1 MKKIFL
7 IIITVVFTTNASQVL
22 STIQQFLPKPT
33 EIGFLTGI
41 VNCYIQVSQ
50 FVRTTNTIVNN
61 IKEAKNTWEA
71 MTTKIENLYESVKSL
86 KNIDPYDMNT
96 WINATNQAQFIL
108 ADGMTETKRLFNATE
123 YFLVDA
129 NLNALN
135 SFKTEEMY
143 REFQSRTGANIR
155 DLYSSQQYKSAIIMF
170 SDAKNK
176 TLMNRLRQIDAEIA
190 IIREDPESENELAIL
205 YEEKKVIEQTIMADY
220 PLEENKIDS
229 IINEAQQLIATNMSE
244 IKMSEQRIN
253 SMRNVAMDLVAS
265 YEDIIEGNIGTKRIF
280 DTENIIEEV
289 VPEADQYGTHPNKVP
304 APNQPSNVKSA
315 YTNKKESNQ
324 QDAVAL
330 QNNIKMLLYKQECL
344 NRDITAMKCNIMS
357 FVLAIEALKQYKE
370 ENQALVQNVHLEDI

>member
-1 MKKIFL
+1 
-7 IIITVVFTTNASQVL
+7 
-22 STIQQFLPKPT
+22 
-33 EIGFLTGI
+33 
-41 VNCYIQVSQ
+41 
-50 FVRTTNTIVNN
+50 
-61 IKEAKNTWEA
+61 
-71 MTTKIENLYESVKSL
+71 
-86 KNIDPYDMNT
+86 
-96 WINATNQAQFIL
+96 
-108 ADGMTETKRLFNATE
+108 
-123 YFLVDA
+123 
-129 NLNALN
+129 
-135 SFKTEEMY
+135 
-143 REFQSRTGANIR
+143 
-155 DLYSSQQYKSAIIMF
+155 MF

-370 ENQALVQNVHLEDI
+370 ENQALVQNVHYKKISNRINN